1 MRIPFNRP
9 TLVGGELDLLREVIE
24 SGRLSGD
31 GVFTR
36 KCQALFEEVLGVE
49 KALLTTSC
57 TQALELACLLLE
69 LGPGDEVI
77 LPSFTFVST
86 ANAFALRGVK
96 PVFCDIDPNDLNLDP
111 AHAAKL
117 ITPRTRALVP
127 VHYGGVGC
135 DMDRLGALADAHG
148 LEIVEDNAHG
158 LFGAYK
164 GRPLGTIGAL
174 ATLSFHDTKNFTSGE
189 GGVLL
194 INDPKLVPRAE
205 ILWHKGTDR
214 SRFFRGEIDK
224 YTWVDLGSSYTPSEF
239 TAAFLYR
246 QLEAREEVQG
256 AREKVW
262 RRYRTELSTWAGRQG
277 VALPPAPE
285 ERLPAYHLFF
295 LVMPTPEAQTG
306 LIAHLRERGIQ
317 SVFHYQP
324 LHSSTMGQRLGGK
337 PGDCPVT
344 ERVSASLVR
353 LPFFTGLSQSD
364 QGEVIEAVTAFE
376 C

>member
-1 MRIPFNRP
+1 VRIPFNRP
-9 TLVGGELDLLREVIE
+9 TLVGGELDLLQQVIE

-31 GVFTR
+31 GAFTR
-36 KCQALFEEVLGVE
+36 KCQALLEEVLGVE

-57 TQALELACLLLE
+57 TQALELACLLLD
-69 LGPGDEVI
+69 LKPGDEVI

-96 PVFCDIDPNDLNLDP
+96 PVFCDVDPRDLNLDP
-111 AHAAKL
+111 DHAARL

-135 DMDRLGALADAHG
+135 DMDRLGALAEEHQ
-148 LEIVEDNAHG
+148 LSIVEDNAHG
-158 LFGAYK
+158 LFGNYH

-194 INDPKLVPRAE
+194 INDPALVPRAE
-205 ILWHKGTDR
+205 ILWHKGTNR

-239 TAAFLYR
+239 TAALLYG
-246 QLEAREEVQG
+246 QLEAREAVQG
-256 AREKVW
+256 ARERLW
-262 RRYRTELSTWAGRQG
+262 RRYRSELAEWAAAQG

-285 ERLPAYHLFF
+285 DRLPAYHLFF
-295 LVMPTPEAQTG
+295 LVMPTPEAQAR
-306 LIAHLRERGIQ
+306 LIAELKERGIQ

-324 LHSSTMGQRLGGK
+324 LHSSAMGQRLGGK

-353 LPFFTGLSQSD
+353 LPFFTSLSESD
-364 QGEVIEAVTAFE
+364 QSEVIEAVTSFK